1 MKFLL
6 DFFPV
11 ALFFIVYKTMGL
23 YAAIYAMIGATALQM
38 LITRFQ
44 TGKFE
49 KTHLITF
56 GLLVVFGGI
65 TLAIKDPAFIM
76 WKVSVLYVVF
86 ALALILSMWI
96 GEKTLLQRMLGKEM
110 QLPVQVWNQL
120 AWFWGLGFGGIALVN
135 AYYVDAALDTR
146 ENLFTNSAAL
156 DPKVELAELDCST
169 TIVEQ
174 LCLAAQQS
182 EEAWV
187 NFKLFGTMGLTFL
200 LIIITAI
207 FINKYFVQEIENKL
221 HKVRKFHKVRNIKKK
236 RETL

>member
-6 DFFPV
+6 DFFPIV
-11 ALFFIVYKTMGL
+11 LFFIVYKTMGL

-110 QLPVQVWNQL
+110 TLPAKVWHQLT
-120 AWFWGLGFGGIALVN
+120 WFWGLGFSGIALVN
-135 AYYVDAALDTR
+135 AYYVDIALSTR
-146 ENLFTNSAAL
+146 SALFSASTL
-156 DPKVELAELDCST
+156 DPEVELTELECAST
-169 TIVEQ
+169 TVEQ
-174 LCLAAQQS
+174 LCLTAQQS

-187 NFKLFGTMGLTFL
+187 NFKLFGTMGLTFA
-200 LIIITAI
+200 LIIITVI
-207 FINKYFVQEIENKL
+207 FISKYLKEDKAS
-221 HKVRKFHKVRNIKKK
+221 
-236 RETL
+236 

>member
-6 DFFPV
+6 DFFPI

-38 LITRFQ
+38 LITRLQ

-49 KTHLITF
+49 KTHIITF

-110 QLPVQVWNQL
+110 TLPAKVWHQLT
-120 AWFWGLGFGGIALVN
+120 WFWGIGFSGIALVN
-135 AYYVDAALDTR
+135 AYYVDIALSTR
-146 ENLFTNSAAL
+146 EQLFGQSTL
-156 DPKVELAELDCST
+156 DPKVELTELDCAST
-169 TIVEQ
+169 AVEQ

-187 NFKLFGTMGLTFL
+187 NFKLFGTMGLTFV
-200 LIIITAI
+200 LIIITVI
-207 FINKYFVQEIENKL
+207 FISRY
-221 HKVRKFHKVRNIKKK
+221 IKEEK
-236 RETL
+236 

>member
-6 DFFPV
+6 DFFPIV
-11 ALFFIVYKTMGL
+11 LFFIVYKTIGL

-38 LITRFQ
+38 LVTRFQ

-96 GEKTLLQRMLGKEM
+96 GDKTLLQRMLGKEM
-110 QLPVQVWNQL
+110 QLPTKVWHQL
-120 AWFWGLGFGGIALVN
+120 TWFWGVGFSGIALVN
-135 AYYVDAALDTR
+135 AYYVDIALSTR
-146 ENLFTNSAAL
+146 EQLFSQSEL
-156 DPKVELAELDCST
+156 DPKVELTNLDCTST
-169 TIVEQ
+169 AVEQ
-174 LCLAAQQS
+174 LCIAAQQS
-182 EEAWV
+182 EESWV
-187 NFKLFGTMGLTFL
+187 NFKLFGTMGLTFV
-200 LIIITAI
+200 LIIITVI
-207 FINKYFVQEIENKL
+207 FISKY
-221 HKVRKFHKVRNIKKK
+221 IK
-236 RETL
+236 EEE

>member
-6 DFFPV
+6 DFFPIV
-11 ALFFIVYKTMGL
+11 LFFIVYKTIGL

-38 LITRFQ
+38 LITRVQ

-110 QLPVQVWNQL
+110 QLPTKVWNQL
-120 AWFWGLGFGGIALVN
+120 TWFWGVGFSGIALVN
-135 AYYVDAALDTR
+135 AYYVDIALSTR
-146 ENLFTNSAAL
+146 EQLFSQSTL
-156 DPKVELAELDCST
+156 DPKVELTNLDCTST
-169 TIVEQ
+169 AVEQ
-174 LCLAAQQS
+174 LCIVAQQS
-182 EEAWV
+182 EESWV
-187 NFKLFGTMGLTFL
+187 NFKLFGTMGLTFV
-200 LIIITAI
+200 LIVITVI
-207 FINKYFVQEIENKL
+207 FISKY
-221 HKVRKFHKVRNIKKK
+221 IKED
-236 RETL
+236 ETS

>member
-1 MKFLL
+1 
-6 DFFPV
+6 
-11 ALFFIVYKTMGL
+11 
-23 YAAIYAMIGATALQM
+23 LQM
-38 LITRFQ
+38 LVTRFQ

-110 QLPVQVWNQL
+110 ELPSKVWHQLTWL
-120 AWFWGLGFGGIALVN
+120 WGAGFSGIALVN
-135 AYYVDAALDTR
+135 AYYVDIALSTR
-146 ENLFTNSAAL
+146 SALFSASTL
-156 DPKVELAELDCST
+156 DPKVELTELECAST
-169 TIVEQ
+169 MVEQ

-182 EEAWV
+182 EESWV
-187 NFKLFGTMGLTFL
+187 NFKLGGTMGLTAI
-200 LIIITAI
+200 LIIITVI
-207 FINKYFVQEIENKL
+207 FISKY
-221 HKVRKFHKVRNIKKK
+221 IKEDK
-236 RETL
+236 TS

>member
-6 DFFPV
+6 DFFPI

-38 LITRFQ
+38 LVTRFQ

-110 QLPVQVWNQL
+110 ELPSKVWHQLTWL
-120 AWFWGLGFGGIALVN
+120 WGAGFSGIALVN
-135 AYYVDAALDTR
+135 AYYVDIALSTR
-146 ENLFTNSAAL
+146 SALFSASTL
-156 DPKVELAELDCST
+156 DPKVELTELECAST
-169 TIVEQ
+169 MVEQ

-182 EEAWV
+182 EESWV
-187 NFKLFGTMGLTFL
+187 NFKLGGTMGLTAI
-200 LIIITAI
+200 LIIITVI
-207 FINKYFVQEIENKL
+207 FISKY
-221 HKVRKFHKVRNIKKK
+221 IKEDK
-236 RETL
+236 TS

>member
-6 DFFPV
+6 DFFPIV
-11 ALFFIVYKTMGL
+11 LFFIVYKTMGL

-38 LITRFQ
+38 LVTRFQ

-110 QLPVQVWNQL
+110 ELPSKVWHQLTWL
-120 AWFWGLGFGGIALVN
+120 WGAGFSGIALVN
-135 AYYVDAALDTR
+135 AYYVDIALSTR
-146 ENLFTNSAAL
+146 SALFSASTL
-156 DPKVELAELDCST
+156 DPKVELTELECAST
-169 TIVEQ
+169 MVEQ

-182 EEAWV
+182 EESWV
-187 NFKLFGTMGLTFL
+187 NFKLGGTMGLTAI
-200 LIIITAI
+200 LIIITVI
-207 FINKYFVQEIENKL
+207 FISKY
-221 HKVRKFHKVRNIKKK
+221 IKEDK
-236 RETL
+236 TS

>member
-6 DFFPV
+6 DFFPIV
-11 ALFFIVYKTMGL
+11 LFFFVYKTIGL

-49 KTHLITF
+49 KIHLITF

-86 ALALILSMWI
+86 ALALIMSMWI

-110 QLPVQVWNQL
+110 ELPSKVWHQLTWL
-120 AWFWGLGFGGIALVN
+120 WGAGFSGIALVN
-135 AYYVDAALDTR
+135 AYYVDIALSTR
-146 ENLFTNSAAL
+146 SALFSSSTL
-156 DPKVELAELDCST
+156 DPKVELTELECAST
-169 TIVEQ
+169 MVEQ

-182 EEAWV
+182 EESWV
-187 NFKLFGTMGLTFL
+187 NFKLGGTMGLTVI
-200 LIIITAI
+200 LIIITVI
-207 FINKYFVQEIENKL
+207 FISKY
-221 HKVRKFHKVRNIKKK
+221 IKEDK
-236 RETL
+236 TS

>member
-6 DFFPV
+6 DFFPI

-38 LITRFQ
+38 LITRLQ

-49 KTHLITF
+49 KTHIITF

-110 QLPVQVWNQL
+110 TLPAKVWHQLT
-120 AWFWGLGFGGIALVN
+120 WFWGIGFSGIALVN
-135 AYYVDAALDTR
+135 AYYVDIALSTR
-146 ENLFTNSAAL
+146 SILFSTSTL
-156 DPKVELAELDCST
+156 DPKVELTELDCAST
-169 TIVEQ
+169 AVEQ

-187 NFKLFGTMGLTFL
+187 NFKLFGTMGLTFA
-200 LIIITAI
+200 LIIITVI
-207 FINKYFVQEIENKL
+207 FISKY
-221 HKVRKFHKVRNIKKK
+221 IKEEK
-236 RETL
+236 

>member
-6 DFFPV
+6 DFFPI

-38 LITRFQ
+38 LITRLQ

-49 KTHLITF
+49 KTHIITF

-65 TLAIKDPAFIM
+65 TLAVKDPAFIM

-86 ALALILSMWI
+86 ALALIMSMWI

-110 QLPVQVWNQL
+110 ELPSKVWHQLT
-120 AWFWGLGFGGIALVN
+120 WFWGLGFSGIALVN
-135 AYYVDAALDTR
+135 AYYVDAALGAR
-146 ENLFTNSAAL
+146 ENLFTNGTTL
-156 DPKVELAELDCST
+156 DSKIELTELNCST
-169 TIVEQ
+169 TTVEQ

-187 NFKLFGTMGLTFL
+187 NFKLFGTMGLTFV
-200 LIIITAI
+200 LIIITVI
-207 FINKYFVQEIENKL
+207 FISKY
-221 HKVRKFHKVRNIKKK
+221 IKEK
-236 RETL
+236 

>member
-6 DFFPV
+6 DFFPIV
-11 ALFFIVYKTMGL
+11 LFFIVYKTMGL

-38 LITRFQ
+38 LITRLQ

-49 KTHLITF
+49 KTHIITF

-110 QLPVQVWNQL
+110 TLPAKVWHQLT
-120 AWFWGLGFGGIALVN
+120 WFWGLGFSGIALVN
-135 AYYVDAALDTR
+135 AYYVDIALSTR
-146 ENLFTNSAAL
+146 SALFSESTL
-156 DPKVELAELDCST
+156 DPEVELTELECAST
-169 TIVEQ
+169 TVEQ
-174 LCLAAQQS
+174 LCLTAQQS

-187 NFKLFGTMGLTFL
+187 NFKLFGTMGLTFA
-200 LIIITAI
+200 LIIITVI
-207 FINKYFVQEIENKL
+207 FISKY
-221 HKVRKFHKVRNIKKK
+221 IKEDK
-236 RETL
+236 TS